1 MIFPSLFFLF
11 FLFPIFFFSS
21 HLPPPPQGRLLADLC
36 HSYGWDRIA
45 TISATDTYASSIV
58 EEFTNRASFHH
69 IKFLSTATFPLR
81 NSAPTRE
88 EYLQQM
94 RNAIRK
100 TKATGA
106 RVILL
111 CCFAEEATDYF
122 TLAIEEGFMGPPYSY
137 LISDAI
143 SPVSTS
149 IHLEGDPVKHQQFQ
163 DNVVG
168 VIGLAPQ
175 GVQPSPVSEE
185 WLHEWMNADPDV
197 YYGAGDPRYA
207 EISIFVLYRD
217 AAYAM
222 AWAIDRLVR
231 RGEDP
236 NDGPTLL
243 KSIQDETDFLGFT
256 GEVLLKPNGDRYARY
271 DILNSQEG
279 SFVMKVIGK
288 ADEAGLEFI
297 SDAVFSDGTTNIPDA
312 AERVFVDWG
321 DVEAIVM
328 VTLFSIGILIAL
340 VCLAVMMMNRGSPI
354 MRYASPR
361 FVCGMVLGVLVGFV
375 NVFVWTGMPSSSKCQ
390 ARPWLLMLNFVLIFG
405 HLYAKAFRF
414 LLVMKKRKKL
424 SFRPIPDLYL
434 FLCVFCYLMI
444 FSIPCIV
451 WTAAYPLDATRS
463 DDNPDNDKVNLICD
477 GENSTAFLGVLL
489 ALGGVSL
496 LIGVIVAFLN
506 RGYHDFFSEATYIG
520 YTMFTVCVTCCVVL
534 PMLFILDDTPD
545 AFYIVLMLGIFLS
558 NAAVLVFMFFPKM
571 YIIFVPGK
579 NVVPIDETGAL
590 KTKKSSSVHGQ
601 SVREDA

>member
-1 MIFPSLFFLF
+1 M
-11 FLFPIFFFSS
+11 
-21 HLPPPPQGRLLADLC
+21 
-36 HSYGWDRIA
+36 
-45 TISATDTYASSIV
+45 
-58 EEFTNRASFHH
+58 
-69 IKFLSTATFPLR
+69 
-81 NSAPTRE
+81 
-88 EYLQQM
+88 
-94 RNAIRK
+94 RK
-100 TKATGA
+100 TKASGA
-106 RVILL
+106 RIILL
-111 CCFAEEATDYF
+111 SCFSEEATDYF
-122 TLAIEEGFMGPPYSY
+122 TIALEEGLLGPPYTY

-143 SPVSTS
+143 SPLS
-149 IHLEGDPVKHQQFQ
+149 ISLNLKESGDQDTLDAFQ
-163 DNVVG
+163 NNVRG
-168 VIGLAPQ
+168 MIGLSAQ
-175 GVQPSPVSEE
+175 GVQGSPFVDQWVEA
-185 WLHEWMNADPDV
+185 WMEADTNW
-197 YYGAGDPRYA
+197 YGAGDERFGLLTPFA
-207 EISIFVLYRD
+207 LLRD
-217 AAYAM
+217 AVYSL

-231 RGEDP
+231 RGEAP
-236 NDGPTLL
+236 SDGPALL
-243 KSIQDETDFLGFT
+243 KSIQAETDFLGLT
-256 GEVLLKPNGDRYARY
+256 GEVLLKPNGDRYALYEIRNTR
-271 DILNSQEG
+271 DFD
-279 SFVMKVIGK
+279 FVMEIIGK
-288 ADEAGLEFI
+288 ADEAGLDFQEN
-297 SDAVFSDGTTNIPDA
+297 AVFSDGTTNIPDA

-451 WTAAYPLDATRS
+451 WTAVYPLDVIRS

-571 YIIFVPGK
+571 YVIFAPGK
-579 NVVPIDETGAL
+579 NVVPINGEGSL
-590 KTKKSSSVHGQ
+590 KTKKSSS
-601 SVREDA
+601 SN